1 MIRWRQRFSGRAVKP
16 QPSGADQPAVALRRI
31 LVLAIL
37 TGLVLVLVLVP
48 GAGAAGVLSL
58 PAAGRSLIP
67 PDRSFFVRDRIRERD
82 CSVGKG
88 DTARCVQFNL
98 ESVGLSYAARKRL
111 LLRNASRHG
120 WKLIRERDYGNSS
133 AFLYLSR
140 RDLRATLG
148 VGPDSAGSG
157 GRVPTW
163 VKVTRPSTRKSAQL
177 PPVRVDSHATGAAKR
192 RFIGAANAVCV
203 ATLARLKRIPQTSPT
218 ATVKKYRGELDR
230 AIDSIDR
237 LPPPRGDELAVRQ
250 VLTEFR
256 RYSQAIGYL
265 ITAKGESSLG
275 AVAAIAVTG
284 KRARKAATT
293 YGLTACVPV
302 FG

>member
-1 MIRWRQRFSGRAVKP
+1 MIGPGSGDSPVGPLSRGE
-16 QPSGADQPAVALRRI
+16 QGADDPTVGLRRLI
-31 LVLAIL
+31 LAFAIL
-37 TGLVLVLVLVP
+37 TGLVLVP
-48 GAGAAGVLSL
+48 GGGAAGALSL

-67 PDRSFFVRDRIRERD
+67 SDRSFFVRGRIFERD
-82 CSVGKG
+82 CFVGKG
-88 DTARCVQFNL
+88 DTARCVRFNL
-98 ESVGLSYAARKRL
+98 ESVGLSYAVRKRL

-120 WKLIRERDYGNSS
+120 WKLVREREYRNSS

-140 RDLRATLG
+140 GDLRATLG
-148 VGPDSAGSG
+148 VGPDAAGSG

-163 VKVTRPSTRKSAQL
+163 VEVTRPSTRKSAGL

-192 RFIGAANAVCV
+192 RFVGAANAVCV
-203 ATLARLKRIPQTSPT
+203 ATFARLKRIPQASPT

-230 AIDSIDR
+230 AIASIDR
-237 LPPPRGDELAVRQ
+237 LSSPRGDELAVRQ

-265 ITAKGESSLG
+265 ITVKGESSLG
-275 AVAAIAVTG
+275 VAAAIAVTG
-284 KRARKAATT
+284 KRARKAATA
-293 YGLTACVPV
+293 YGLTACLPL